1 MDSPKADA
9 DVDARVESTQK
20 LIEVRDIDAKQVN
33 DADQASLVNCRRVS
47 KRTIGQ
53 PWELSWIG
61 SLNLLKV
68 SFK

>member
-1 MDSPKADA
+1 MSKGQSHCPNSVSMDSPKADA

-53 PWELSWIG
+53 P
-61 SLNLLKV
+61 
-68 SFK
+68 